1 MIRRPPRSQRTD
13 TPFPY
18 TTLFRSGVL
27 ILVDGDDGL
36 RILHAGEVLDRARDA
51 DRDIDFG
58 RDDLARLPDLII
70 VGDIAR
76 IDRRAGC
83 AHRGAELVG
92 ERFDSSEEHTSELQ
106 SLMRISHAASRLKN
120 KKPQPQA

>member
-1 MIRRPPRSQRTD
+1 M
-13 TPFPY
+13 
-18 TTLFRSGVL
+18 GVL

-76 IDRRAGC
+76 IDRRA
-83 AHRGAELVG
+83 R
-92 ERFDSSEEHTSELQ
+92 SEEHTSELQ
-106 SLMRISHAASRLKN
+106 SLMRISYAVFCLK
-120 KKPQPQA
+120 KKITQKKQNSHIKKQTPITS